1 MPWLVPLPPRPA
13 GGVPYLGRGHG
24 VRVAV
29 IDTGRDAETGERTDQ
44 WLEGV
49 TGDEDQGTRGII
61 SIGAG
66 HGTAVAG
73 VVRQVAPGA
82 DVVVYRALAG
92 EIGSE
97 VHVGLAMM
105 RAAAEGADIINLSL
119 GTAARPAQAPLA
131 IEDAM
136 AHIPKRVLVVAAAG
150 NEFSFSPRYPAA
162 LERVVAVAATEIDG
176 TPAGWASRG
185 HWVDIATRGVG
196 VVTTFA
202 DGTMETDPPVNPP
215 PYFPPPD
222 PTAVVS
228 GSSFSAPAVSGAL
241 ANLLADGVPPAYALD
256 ALTANGRMEPDFG
269 VVLSI
274 LEQ

>member
-1 MPWLVPLPPRPA
+1 MVCSNDVTAKGRTAPPVPWLVPLPPRPA

-150 NEFSFSPRYPAA
+150 NEFSFLPRYPAA

-202 DGTMETDPPVNPP
+202 DGTMETDAPVNPP
-215 PYFPPPD
+215 PYFPPLDRRPSFPVARSVRRPCRGLW
-222 PTAVVS
+222 PTCWPT
-228 GSSFSAPAVSGAL
+228 GFR
-241 ANLLADGVPPAYALD
+241 PP
-256 ALTANGRMEPDFG
+256 TRSTP
-269 VVLSI
+269 
-274 LEQ
+274 